1 MVNYGTTVTKAV
13 VTVVP
18 VLLSQSFHSYG
29 TGVTMPLERVR
40 QQAWNDCD
48 NRAISRRYYTTFDD
62 NKPLISAMFA
72 MFSEYLSACG
82 NYNILINR

>member
-29 TGVTMPLERVR
+29 TSVTIV
-40 QQAWNDCD
+40 QSVADTIVQSVAV
-48 NRAISRRYYTTFDD
+48 IIVVVVIGGS
-62 NKPLISAMFA
+62 
-72 MFSEYLSACG
+72 G
-82 NYNILINR
+82 N